1 MGAVFL
7 FGGIIVLKKE
17 VDDHMPN
24 HIFIN
29 RESGNDNISIFY
41 DEPSFVVIANK
52 DDLASIQLIDES
64 KKTGIYLL
72 LGDDKRYIGQASNAI
87 FNRLQQHYINK
98 PWWIIR
104 VSKNAQS
111 KKPETVPRYWQFQG
125 ALSYFTYL
133 AVVKNL
139 VHE

>member
-7 FGGIIVLKKE
+7 LGDIIALKNE
-17 VDDHMPN
+17 VDDYMPN

-64 KKTGIYLL
+64 KKHGIYIL
-72 LGDDKRYIGQASNAI
+72 LGDDKRYIGQVSNAI
-87 FNRLQQHYINK
+87 FSRLQQLLNK
-98 PWWIIR
+98 L
-104 VSKNAQS
+104 
-111 KKPETVPRYWQFQG
+111 
-125 ALSYFTYL
+125 ALMGVLLTLLGPISG
-133 AVVKNL
+133 N
-139 VHE
+139 

>member
-1 MGAVFL
+1 MP
-7 FGGIIVLKKE
+7 KKE

-64 KKTGIYLL
+64 KKTGIYIL

-87 FNRLQQHYINK
+87 FSRLQQLLNK
-98 PWWIIR
+98 L
-104 VSKNAQS
+104 
-111 KKPETVPRYWQFQG
+111 
-125 ALSYFTYL
+125 ALMGVLLPLLGPISG
-133 AVVKNL
+133 N
-139 VHE
+139 

>member
-17 VDDHMPN
+17 VD
-24 HIFIN
+24 
-29 RESGNDNISIFY
+29 DNISIFY

-52 DDLASIQLIDES
+52 DDLANIQLIDES

-87 FNRLQQHYINK
+87 FSRLQQLLNK
-98 PWWIIR
+98 L
-104 VSKNAQS
+104 
-111 KKPETVPRYWQFQG
+111 
-125 ALSYFTYL
+125 ALMGVLLTLLGPISG
-133 AVVKNL
+133 N
-139 VHE
+139 